1 MSDST
6 ADQDLMMRLIKTIN
20 KRYINSLGKYL
31 SSKIDCFTTEQRRN
45 LDDKIAS
52 KLGLD
57 QNIFDGLYQTVIE
70 HLESKC
76 YPNFLTSE
84 VYIEHVQSFQTQE
97 SEVASLRF
105 VYFIFSQIFTK

>member
-31 SSKIDCFTTEQRRN
+31 SSKIDCFTAEQRRN

-105 VYFIFSQIFTK
+105 VYFI